1 MATNITK
8 MEPAGPAMPAYP
20 PPALTRLVMATLS
33 GAETHGAI
41 TVLLPGKELD
51 AGERSQIEGRLSTL
65 RRSLEHRDNQQIA
78 KAVAR
83 LMASYSSARGSDDE
97 ARSTLTAYT
106 SVLADLPPW
115 GVSEACQAWVRG
127 GYGATASAFVPSAA
141 QLREAASMI
150 YSKFKR
156 EADDLERVLS
166 ARLTPITDAE
176 RQRVSSGF
184 DQLKADLIA
193 DRLKAEL
200 STPT

>member
-1 MATNITK
+1 
-8 MEPAGPAMPAYP
+8 MPAYP

-65 RRSLEHRDNQQIA
+65 RRSLAHRDNQPIA
-78 KAVAR
+78 KALAK
-83 LMASYSSARGSDDE
+83 LMASYSSARGSDDD
-97 ARSTLTAYT
+97 ARSTIAAYVA
-106 SVLADLPPW
+106 VLGDLPPW
-115 GVSEACQAWVRG
+115 AVEEACQAWVRG

-141 QLREAASMI
+141 QLRDAASHI
-150 YSKFKR
+150 YAKFKN

-166 ARLTPITDAE
+166 ARMTPITDAE
-176 RQRVSSGF
+176 RRRVSTGF
-184 DQLKADLIA
+184 DRLRADLIA
-193 DRLKAEL
+193 DRLRPPG